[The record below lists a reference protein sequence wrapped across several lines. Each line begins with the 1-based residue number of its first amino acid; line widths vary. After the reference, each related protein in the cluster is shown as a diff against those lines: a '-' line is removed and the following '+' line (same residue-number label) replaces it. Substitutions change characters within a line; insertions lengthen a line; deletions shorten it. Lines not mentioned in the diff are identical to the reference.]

1 MQIDKPEAIV
11 PTMVIFSFMAF
22 LPISVTFF
30 SKLDTSALNFS
41 SIVIPPWGIEIKTW
55 QYGIESHVV
64 CILLASR
71 NERRLDYTTA
81 EYESQRRLWLIAQE
95 WFWDVK

>member
-55 QYGIESHVV
+55 QYGIGKPRCFAFCLPVGMSGVSIIQRQNTRV
-64 CILLASR
+64 NDVYGLLHRSG
-71 NERRLDYTTA
+71 
-81 EYESQRRLWLIAQE
+81 
-95 WFWDVK
+95 FWM